1 MKHNGS
7 CTKIFWIFFE
17 RGSKLT
23 TVAHAA
29 DAGAASRKA
38 MLARALPLL
47 AILIVV
53 VPDELAQEQA
63 DGIGQQHPFF
73 SLPHIAIFPNESLD
87 LRIFEHR
94 YRQLL
99 GRCVGD
105 PAWATPVGD
114 VDPCVFVTLYEAPER
129 FRVGATGSA
138 LVIDLESVATYDD
151 GTSTLTARGLGRVTV
166 RSEPWFEH
174 IANGGEPLA
183 HANVSFWH
191 DRPCGGGGTAGEPA
205 GHSGGDAPKPEAG
218 ELDGDSATTEPVEQT
233 QAWQRV
239 RRRMKHLF
247 GRQVM
252 RQLMEQVEATSL
264 PDASSRSFALAALL
278 PFGFEARRELLHI
291 TCSSARLQRMG
302 QMLGEWLARIQARE
316 GEL

>member
-1 MKHNGS
+1 MR
-7 CTKIFWIFFE
+7 TALTEALAFALLAVVAPDE
-17 RGSKLT
+17 R
-23 TVAHAA
+23 
-29 DAGAASRKA
+29 AGARQQPAIDDDGGGGQQ
-38 MLARALPLL
+38 LALFALPQ
-47 AILIVV
+47 V
-53 VPDELAQEQA
+53 
-63 DGIGQQHPFF
+63 
-73 SLPHIAIFPNESLD
+73 AIFPNESVE
-87 LRIFEHR
+87 LRVFEPR

-105 PAWATPVGD
+105 PAWAAPVGD
-114 VDPCVFVTLYEAPER
+114 ADPCVFVSLYDAPAAP
-129 FRVGATGSA
+129 RVGATGSA
-138 LVIDLESVATYDD
+138 LAIDLESVSSYDD